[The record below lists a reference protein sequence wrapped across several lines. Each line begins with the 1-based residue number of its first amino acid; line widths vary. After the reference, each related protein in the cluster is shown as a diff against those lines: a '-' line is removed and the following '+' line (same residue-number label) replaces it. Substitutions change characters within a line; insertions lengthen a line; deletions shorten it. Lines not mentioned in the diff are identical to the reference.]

1 MSCPNAFSFYFDGN
15 GENETKRL
23 IRRKSVEIRRKSV
36 ENPSKIRGKSGNM
49 DLSPIFQIL
58 NGFCTSP

>member
-23 IRRKSVEIRRKSV
+23 IRRKSVEIRR
-36 ENPSKIRGKSGNM
+36 NPSKIRQYGPQSDISNLKWFLHLAVIS
-49 DLSPIFQIL
+49 
-58 NGFCTSP
+58 